1 MSSAATRPRAVQMLV
16 LCTALWGLSFP
27 TTKALAITQQA
38 LLPDV
43 GTWFVASLCTVY
55 RFAAAAL
62 ILLMF
67 SLRTLGRITREELQQ
82 GIGLGLFGGG
92 GILLQVDGLAH
103 TSASTS
109 AFLTQC
115 YCVIIPIWVAARQ
128 RRWPS
133 ASVLLGCALVVVGV
147 AALANL
153 DWHKFHLR
161 RGELET
167 VLASVLFT
175 GQILWLERPRFAA
188 NNVKHFSLLMFMTMS
203 LLCLPVALL
212 TTRRPADWLHAYGSM
227 PALAFLGILVLL
239 CTCGGYLM
247 MNHWQR
253 HVTATEA
260 GLIYCVEPV
269 FASVF
274 AWFLPGWFSS
284 WTAVEYANE
293 NPTLNLLIGG
303 GLITAA
309 NIIVQVPVRSSVSR
323 PEPVSSL
330 GRDSVEP

>member
-92 GILLQVDGLAH
+92 GILLQVDGLAY

-115 YCVIIPIWVAARQ
+115 YCVIIPIWVAVRQ

-133 ASVLLGCALVVVGV
+133 ATVLLGSALVVVGV

-153 DWHKFHLR
+153 DWHEFHLG

-167 VLASVLFT
+167 VIASVLFT

-188 NNVKHFSLLMFMTMS
+188 NNVKHFSLLMFVTMS

-212 TTRRPADWLHAYGSM
+212 
-227 PALAFLGILVLL
+227 
-239 CTCGGYLM
+239 
-247 MNHWQR
+247 
-253 HVTATEA
+253 
-260 GLIYCVEPV
+260 
-269 FASVF
+269 
-274 AWFLPGWFSS
+274 
-284 WTAVEYANE
+284 
-293 NPTLNLLIGG
+293 
-303 GLITAA
+303 
-309 NIIVQVPVRSSVSR
+309 
-323 PEPVSSL
+323 
-330 GRDSVEP
+330 